1 MLFCDGHLCCEVYM
15 LQRFIGDRVFYRRV
29 FSVAIPIIIQNGI
42 TMFVSLLDNI
52 MVGQVGT
59 CQMSGVSVINT
70 LFFVFNLC
78 IFGASAGAGIF
89 SSQFYGSGDQ
99 VGIRYTFRFKIL
111 ACSAL
116 ALLVMG
122 IFGVFGSDLIQLY
135 LKGDG
140 AAQDAADTLRYGRE
154 YLNMMLL
161 GMLPF
166 ALSNAYAS
174 TLRETGNAT
183 VPMVASVSAVLVN
196 LVLNYLLIFGHLG
209 LPTMGVRGAALA
221 TVISRVVELLIV
233 AAWTHL
239 HRKRCPYILGVYR
252 SFHIPG
258 TLLKDIFR
266 TGMPLLMNEFLFSLG
281 TAVNNQLQSTC
292 GLNVL
297 PATNI
302 SGTIYNLACVIFIAI
317 GSAIGIIMGQ
327 MMGAGESK
335 EKIQDSFTKMTA
347 LSMAATIVLAG
358 AMAAISGLFPKIY
371 NTTQEVRNLAAKL
384 ICISACAMPFS
395 AYVHAAYFA
404 MRSGGKTLLTTVF
417 DSGFVWLY
425 SLPVT
430 FALCHFTDLSIL
442 VIAWVPI
449 TADILK
455 CIFGYH
461 VIKSGKWIQNLSV
474 R

>member
-1 MLFCDGHLCCEVYM
+1 M
-15 LQRFIGDRVFYRRV
+15 LQRFVGDRAFYRRV
-29 FSVAIPIIIQNGI
+29 LSVAVPIIIQNGI

-99 VGIRYTFRFKIL
+99 VGIRHTFRFKIL
-111 ACSAL
+111 ACSFL
-116 ALLVMG
+116 ALLVMSV
-122 IFGVFGSDLIQLY
+122 FGVFGADLIQLY

-166 ALSNAYAS
+166 ALSNVYAS

-196 LVLNYLLIFGHLG
+196 LVFNYIMIFGHMG
-209 LPTMGVRGAALA
+209 FPAMGVRGAALA

-233 AAWTHL
+233 AGWTHL
-239 HRKRCPYILGVYR
+239 HQNRCPYISGVYR

-258 TLLKDIFR
+258 KLLRDIFR

-281 TAVNNQLQSTC
+281 NAVNTQLQSTC

-297 PATNI
+297 PAANI
-302 SGTIYNLACVIFIAI
+302 SGTIYNLACVAFIAI
-317 GSAIGIIMGQ
+317 GSATGIIMGQ
-327 MMGAGESK
+327 MMGARETK
-335 EKIQDSFTKMTA
+335 EKIQESFTKITA
-347 LSMAATIVLAG
+347 LSMVATVVLAG
-358 AMAAISGLFPKIY
+358 AMACTSGLFPQIY
-371 NTTQEVRNLAAKL
+371 NTSQEVRDLAAKL
-384 ICISACAMPFS
+384 ICIYACGMPFS

-417 DSGFVWLY
+417 DSGFIWFF
-425 SLPVT
+425 SLPLT
-430 FALCHFTDLSIL
+430 FLLCHFTNLSIL
-442 VIAWVPI
+442 VIACVPI

-455 CIFGYH
+455 CIFGYY
-461 VIKSGKWIQNLSV
+461 VIKSGRWIQNLSA